1 MTNDTQKDD
10 MLNNEDGVDV
20 IKEDLGGGVEVLETS
35 APVSDD
41 VEFETF
47 NEDAVVG
54 TGSMTPADKIAK
66 LRDELKEARAEAQKN
81 LDGWQRERADFAN
94 LKKRAEEE
102 KSQIMSLARE
112 SVADEFIPVIE
123 SFDMAFAN
131 KEAWEKVDPNWRM
144 GVEYIHKQFLGA
156 FANLGVKEIAP
167 NVGDAFDASKHAAIG
182 NEPTSDVALDNKIA
196 SVVQKGYAIGERAIR
211 APKVKVYSYQVA

>member
-1 MTNDTQKDD
+1 MIDTQQG
-10 MLNNEDGVDV
+10 NNDGVEEV
-20 IKEDLGGGVEVLETS
+20 KADLGAGVEVLETS
-35 APVSDD
+35 APDLDD

-54 TGSMTPADKIAK
+54 SGSMSPADKIAK
-66 LRDELKEARAEAQKN
+66 LKDELKEARAEAQKN

-94 LKKRAEEE
+94 LKKRTEEE
-102 KSQIMSLARE
+102 KSQIMNLARE

-144 GVEYIHKQFLGA
+144 GVEYIHKQFVGA
-156 FANLGVKEIAP
+156 FANIGVREVAP
-167 NVGDAFDASKHAAIG
+167 NVGDAFDAGKHAAIG
-182 NEPTSDVALDNKIA
+182 NEPTSDASLDNKIA
-196 SVVQKGYAIGERAIR
+196 ALVQKGYSVGERVIR
-211 APKVKVYSYQVA
+211 VPKVKVYAYTAA